1 MPSLQVREVP
11 QHIYDQIAF
20 RAKAEH
26 RSIAQETV
34 SLLAK
39 GLECELN
46 PRDRRR
52 NILKNLN
59 SNNTFSH
66 KIPDPVSLIREDRNR

>member
-1 MPSLQVREVP
+1 MASLQVREVP
-11 QHIYDQIAF
+11 QHIYDRIAF

-39 GLECELN
+39 GLDCELD
-46 PRDRRR
+46 PQERRR
-52 NILKNLN
+52 KLLN
-59 SNNTFSH
+59 TLDSNNSWSLE
-66 KIPDPVSLIREDRNR
+66 IPDPVTLIREDRNR